1 MDVWWGGSPPPAFA
15 PSFTKSC
22 WRPVF
27 ACERTCLTRWWRF
40 DAMFVMIAVAVWAC
54 ALVIWWICS
63 NAFRHSDLDKLK
75 SRLIGSSKTKAVKV
89 ASGGGSGG
97 SLIHTEEKNMLL
109 ATKFLRRFQLQ
120 SKLQEMLEQAG
131 MKWSTHR
138 LVNTCLVAVVAV
150 WALAWVF
157 LPDQFHR
164 FSYLPALVAGALPVL
179 FVMRK
184 RKARL
189 RRFEELFP
197 DSLEF
202 VSRSMRAGHAFSVSL
217 EMIHREFQEPLAGE
231 FPRTFEEHNL
241 GLPLDVALQK
251 LAKRVPSLD
260 VHFFVSAVLLQKR
273 TGGNLAEILDK
284 LAYVIRERF
293 KLRGRIRAVS
303 AHGRMTAAALS
314 AIPAAVAILMFY
326 TNPDYVK
333 FFFKDETGNIMLG
346 CAVFLQLVGYLIMKK
361 IVNIEV

>member
-1 MDVWWGGSPPPAFA
+1 
-15 PSFTKSC
+15 
-22 WRPVF
+22 
-27 ACERTCLTRWWRF
+27 
-40 DAMFVMIAVAVWAC
+40 MFVMIAIAVWAC

-75 SRLIGSSKTKAVKV
+75 SRLIGTSKSKAVKV
-89 ASGGGSGG
+89 SSGGGG
-97 SLIHTEEKNMLL
+97 SLIHTEEKNVLL

-120 SKLQEMLEQAG
+120 SKLQEMIEQAG

-138 LVNTCLVAVVAV
+138 LVNTSLLAVVAV
-150 WALAWVF
+150 WALAWVL
-157 LPDQFHR
+157 LPDQFRR
-164 FSYLPALVAGALPVL
+164 FAYVPALLASTFPLLYVI
-179 FVMRK
+179 RK
-184 RKARL
+184 RKARM
-189 RRFEELFP
+189 RRFEEIFP

-231 FPRTFEEHNL
+231 FRRTFEEHNL

-293 KLRGRIRAVS
+293 KLRGRIRAIS
-303 AHGRMTAAALS
+303 AHGRMTGIALS
-314 AIPAAVAILMFY
+314 CIPIGVAVLTFY
-326 TNPDYVK
+326 TNPDYVR
-333 FFFKDETGNIMLG
+333 FFFLDDVGNMMLG
-346 CAVFLQLVGYLIMKK
+346 AAVALQIVGFFIMKH
-361 IVNIEV
+361 ITHIEV